1 MSARKI
7 AYKVLMDIE
16 INKNYSNISLNSHL
30 DKEKI
35 DDRDRGLVTELVYGV
50 IENKRYIDY
59 MINKL
64 SKIKVRKMQHSV
76 KTILRM
82 GVYQIVFLDRVADY
96 AAINESVNMM
106 KKIDKKSSSFVN
118 AILRNVSRQKEEI
131 FKIKEDTSDNI
142 AIKYSYEKW
151 IVDRLIEEHG
161 KEKAKKIIK
170 SLDEKP
176 KLYIR
181 INKSKAYRHE
191 SYEDMLE
198 FIISNLSAEQIVARK
213 VDGFDE
219 ALEVENFK
227 NIEKN
232 IMFRKGY
239 ISIQDISSMLVAKVL
254 NPKENSKV
262 LDVCAAPGGK
272 STHIAEIMNN
282 TGEVVS
288 QDIYDHKIKLIDGYA
303 KRLGLKNIRS
313 EKSDAT
319 VLNEDYVEKFDY
331 VLSDVPC
338 SGIGIVRRKPEIK
351 YKSEEDV
358 NNLPDIQM
366 NILKNASSYVKSGGT
381 LIYSTCTIFKEE
393 NIDVIK
399 KFLEE
404 NKNFT
409 LESIQNIDINKET
422 LDEGYINIYP
432 YENNMDGFFI
442 CKMKKI

>member
-30 DKEKI
+30 DKENI

-59 MINKL
+59 MINKV
-64 SKIKVRKMQHSV
+64 SKIKVRKMEHSV

-82 GVYQIVFLDRVADY
+82 GVYQLVFLDRVADY

-106 KKIDKKSSSFVN
+106 KKIDKKSSNFVN
-118 AILRNVSRQKEEI
+118 AVLRNVSRQKEEI
-131 FKIKEDTSDNI
+131 SKIKEDTADNI

-151 IVDRLIEEHG
+151 IVDRLIKEYG
-161 KEKAKKIIK
+161 KEKTKSIIK
-170 SLDEKP
+170 ALDEKP

-181 INKSKAYRHE
+181 VNKTKSNRHKN
-191 SYEDMLE
+191 YEDMLD
-198 FIISNLSAEQIVARK
+198 FVISNLEADQIVAKR
-213 VDGFDE
+213 VEGFDE

-239 ISIQDISSMLVAKVL
+239 ISIQDISSMMVAKVL
-254 NPKENSKV
+254 DPKEGSRV
-262 LDVCAAPGGK
+262 LDLCAAPGGK
-272 STHIAEIMNN
+272 STHIAEMMNN
-282 TGEVVS
+282 TGKVLS
-288 QDIYDHKIKLIDGYA
+288 QDIYDHKIKLIDGYS
-303 KRLGLKNIRS
+303 KRLGLKNIIS

-319 VLNEDYVEKFDY
+319 VLNDEYIEKFDY

-338 SGIGIVRRKPEIK
+338 SGMGIVRRKPEIK

-366 NILKNASSYVKSGGT
+366 DILKNASKYVKKGGI
-381 LIYSTCTIFKEE
+381 LLYSTCTMFKEE
-393 NIDVIK
+393 NIDIIK
-399 KFLEE
+399 RFLEE

-409 LESIQNIDINKET
+409 LEPINNIEIKDKIS
-422 LDEGYINIYP
+422 DSGYVNIYP
-432 YENNMDGFFI
+432 DESDMDGFFI